1 MKKILLAAL
10 IPSAVFASES
20 PCNYNHRVTSSY
32 VKQIDRVID
41 IDKFVSRAHEN
52 VNVCKV
58 SMTVVI
64 AGETYDTDGQ
74 FSFGPDMS
82 ENIACGHAEQRAKE
96 NIIRRVS
103 PEMLSANT
111 NMECGAKKE
120 PPAPR
125 QVTSQKMDNFI
136 PNPNYPYRPVDSN
149 YQMPQVIFQYHQ
161 PEPVIIYQHQN
172 TEGLTPLDLLRLGI
186 SILPF
191 VGK

>member
-1 MKKILLAAL
+1 MKRL
-10 IPSAVFASES
+10 AVFLMLPSIALATES
-20 PCNYNHRVTSSY
+20 PCNYDHRVTGSY
-32 VKQIDRVID
+32 VKQIDRVTD
-41 IDKFVSRAHEN
+41 IDRHVSKEHEN
-52 VNVCKV
+52 VSVCRV

-64 AGETYDTDGQ
+64 ENETYDTSGQ

-82 ENIACGHAEQRAKE
+82 ENTACGHAEQRAKE

-111 NMECGAKKE
+111 NMECGTKKE
-120 PPAPR
+120 IPAPK
-125 QVTSQKMDNFI
+125 QVASQRMDNFI
-136 PNPNYPYRPVDSN
+136 PNPNYPYRPVDPN

-172 TEGLTPLDLLRLGI
+172 TEGLTPLDLFKLGI